1 MPFSEETICAFFSR
15 WDNYVELSLEDI
27 IERIGPFTQYDDWD
41 WGREVY
47 DWKRPNLRIRVVMR
61 GGYVKAVEELDPQD
75 NSRYGTTLRVLWGD
89 VSP

>member
-27 IERIGPFTQYDDWD
+27 IERIGPFSQYDYWD